1 MDPLIGKTVSK
12 AGTACVGKLQDL
24 EWEGGRGEEKKKK
37 REILTAAILSSVPS
51 NLLWEWDE
59 PPD

>member
-12 AGTACVGKLQDL
+12 AETACVGKLQDL

-37 REILTAAILSSVPS
+37 ERY
-51 NLLWEWDE
+51 
-59 PPD
+59 